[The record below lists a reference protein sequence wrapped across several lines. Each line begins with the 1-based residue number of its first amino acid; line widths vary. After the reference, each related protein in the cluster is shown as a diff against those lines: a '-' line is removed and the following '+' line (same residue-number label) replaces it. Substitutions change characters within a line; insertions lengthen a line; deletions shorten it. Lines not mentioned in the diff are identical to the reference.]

1 MDQRVYNFSAGPS
14 MLPLEA
20 LQRAGGE
27 ITNYRGS
34 GMSVM
39 EMSHRSKVFDTIF
52 QETKAK
58 LRRLMSVPEEYEILF
73 LQGGASA
80 QFSMVPLNL
89 IGRTGRADYAIRCV

>member
-1 MDQRVYNFSAGPS
+1 MAGGKDHRKGKDSWINGYTIFSGSVHAAVG
-14 MLPLEA
+14 A

-58 LRRLMSVPEEYEILF
+58 LRRLMSCRR
-73 LQGGASA
+73 
-80 QFSMVPLNL
+80 SMRFCFYRAEPLPSFPWCL
-89 IGRTGRADYAIRCV
+89 